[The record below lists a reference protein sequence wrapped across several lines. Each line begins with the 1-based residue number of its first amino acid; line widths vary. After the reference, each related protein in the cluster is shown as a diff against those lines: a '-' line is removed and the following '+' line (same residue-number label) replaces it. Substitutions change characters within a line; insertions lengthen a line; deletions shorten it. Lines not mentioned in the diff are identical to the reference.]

1 MATEKIHIVL
11 TWSADKRG
19 KLRAE
24 APMKFKSAAEAK
36 GRAERSEGRFVG
48 VVALSQGYDVD
59 TEQADETPVV
69 LFRAGRTPAEFE
81 E

>member
-1 MATEKIHIVL
+1 MIHIVL

-24 APMKFKSAAEAK
+24 TPMKFKTALEAR
-36 GRAERSEGRFVG
+36 GRAERSAGRFAA

-59 TEQADETPVV
+59 TEQADENPVV
-69 LFRAGRTPAEFE
+69 LFRSGRTPAEFE
-81 E
+81 A

>member
-1 MATEKIHIVL
+1 MATEMIHIVL

-24 APMKFKSAAEAK
+24 TPMKFKTAAEAK
-36 GRAERSEGRFVG
+36 GRAERLEGKVAG

-59 TEQADETPVV
+59 TEQADENPLI

-81 E
+81 D

>member
-1 MATEKIHIVL
+1 MATEVIHIVL

-24 APMKFKSAAEAK
+24 TPIKIKTAAEAK
-36 GRAERSEGRFVG
+36 DRAVRSEGRFAG
-48 VVALSQGYDVD
+48 VVALSQSYDVD

-69 LFRAGRTPAEFE
+69 LFRAGRTPTEFDE
-81 E
+81 